1 MTAILAGAAAALLA
15 LATPGAQAP
24 EAEQPAKEQPADK
37 DAMKPDDFDFT
48 KIFSMF
54 DKMFPAQ
61 PDPAPARLA
70 LSRTS
75 VNGLL
80 PDGTYGQMM
89 TGMMD
94 TMVDRVM
101 SFSEADFGAKG
112 KDGKPPSTETLRQK
126 AIKEDPH
133 FEERMT
139 IMRRIVGEEMVKIS
153 AVIEPRIRDGLARS
167 MARRFD
173 ERQLADLNAFLATD
187 SGKAFGSQTMR
198 MWMDPD
204 VMRSMI
210 HTLPDLALALPGAI
224 ERLEKETAH
233 LPKPKKKESEKAEE
247 QDSADGDAGEA
258 EEEDKQGA
266 DAPAS

>member
-187 SGKAFGSQTMR
+187 SGKAFGRQSMA
-198 MWMDPD
+198 MWFDSD
-204 VMRSMI
+204 VMRSVVAS
-210 HTLPDLALALPGAI
+210 TPDIFLALPGAMKRI
-224 ERLEKETAH
+224 ETETAH
-233 LPKPKKKESEKAEE
+233 LPKPKKAEKEEAKAEKAKDEK
-247 QDSADGDAGEA
+247 AGE
-258 EEEDKQGA
+258 
-266 DAPAS
+266 